1 MKHTGEKI
9 DYDVYHLSWKQW
21 IQYITEAVVLCGTIN
36 YLFYQ
41 SAAVFLFILPVS
53 AWYISK
59 RKRQQ
64 IQLRKKRIHYQFKD
78 ALGAMQVG
86 IAAGYS
92 LDNAVKEARK
102 DLERIYGKTAEMT
115 MEFAYMEVQLKHSV
129 SLEELL
135 YDLGIRSR
143 VEDILNFSDILVQSK
158 KMGGNMKEILQKC
171 IRSMEE
177 RIQVQK
183 EIDTILASKK
193 MEQKIMSVI
202 PLGIILYMHLTSPG
216 FLDVLYH
223 TGIGICVMTFCL
235 FLYLFAF
242 VWGVRLTEIEV

>member
-1 MKHTGEKI
+1 M
-9 DYDVYHLSWKQW
+9 
-21 IQYITEAVVLCGTIN
+21 
-36 YLFYQ
+36 
-41 SAAVFLFILPVS
+41 
-53 AWYISK
+53 
-59 RKRQQ
+59 
-64 IQLRKKRIHYQFKD
+64 
-78 ALGAMQVG
+78 
-86 IAAGYS
+86 
-92 LDNAVKEARK
+92 
-102 DLERIYGKTAEMT
+102 
-115 MEFAYMEVQLKHSV
+115 
-129 SLEELL
+129 
-135 YDLGIRSR
+135 
-143 VEDILNFSDILVQSK
+143 EDILNFSDILVQSK

-223 TGIGICVMTFCL
+223 TGVGICVMTFCL